1 MVDIRRSK
9 TAGRPPDS
17 GGRPP
22 SGLRRGTIFSLSEDE
37 TFALGQFIGR
47 GLKGGELL
55 LLEGELGLGKT
66 VLVKGIADGLGI
78 DADEVTSPSYTLV
91 HEYDGGRFAMFHVD
105 LYRLDA
111 IEEIGSLGLEDI
123 MSAGGVIVVE
133 WGDKLPTYLRRG
145 ATTIQFR
152 DMGEGS
158 RQIEILPTGPPP
170 PRVESDA

>member
-1 MVDIRRSK
+1 V
-9 TAGRPPDS
+9 
-17 GGRPP
+17 
-22 SGLRRGTIFSLSEDE
+22 FSLSEDE
-37 TFALGQFIGR
+37 TFALGQRIGR

-91 HEYDGGRFAMFHVD
+91 HEYEGGRFPLFHVD

-111 IEEIGSLGLEDI
+111 IEDIGSLGLEEI
-123 MSAGGVIVVE
+123 MAAGGVIVVE
-133 WGDKLPTYLRRG
+133 WGDKLPPYLRKG
-145 ATTIQFR
+145 ATTIRFR

-158 RQIEILPTGPPP
+158 RHIEILPTGPAPA
-170 PRVESDA
+170 RVESDA